1 MFSLAL
7 LFSLTTS
14 ISSINTFVI
23 PPIRHEKPA
32 RFTPAE
38 KTVQHQLGDKN
49 ISFKVIQYGES
60 VSTCCINVHD
70 NEATAVKA
78 ARDIL
83 EREGGLLIKI
93 DNNAQRLVSFPFKGV
108 VYSFDPNRIFSASG
122 IKLTLTAKG
131 KINPLAI
138 TEVEK
143 FAAHLLQ
150 LIPDTTSCI
159 VALHNNTDGDY
170 SVKSYQTG
178 GKRQSDAKQ
187 VYAAD
192 WQDADDIA
200 LTTDENLFSK
210 MSALGYNSI
219 LQDNVK
225 VDKDGSLSV
234 YYGELNK
241 RYINIETQFGKTVQ
255 YKEMLGKL
263 LNILDKEK
271 NPESIYVPMVDVD
284 Y

>member
-1 MFSLAL
+1 MSGLAL
-7 LFSLTTS
+7 LLSFTIAVSG
-14 ISSINTFVI
+14 
-23 PPIRHEKPA
+23 IRTQENIFPGAYHA
-32 RFTPAE
+32 AFIPAE
-38 KTVQHQLGDKN
+38 KTIVHQLGDKT
-49 ISFKVIQYGES
+49 ISFKVIQYGQS
-60 VSTCCINVHD
+60 VNTCCINVHD
-70 NEATAVKA
+70 NEKTAVEA
-78 ARDIL
+78 ARSLL
-83 EREGGLLIKI
+83 EQQGGVLIKI
-93 DNNAQRLVSFPFKGV
+93 DNNAQRIISFPFKGV

-122 IKLTLTAKG
+122 IRLTLKAKG

-150 LIPDTTSCI
+150 LVPDSASCI

-170 SVKSYQTG
+170 SVKSYLVG
-178 GKRQSDAKQ
+178 GKRHNDAKE
-187 VYAAD
+187 VHED
-192 WQDADDIA
+192 SWQDVDDIA
-200 LTTDENLFSK
+200 LTTDEVLFNK
-210 MSALGYNSI
+210 MSAFGYNSI

-241 RYINIETQFGKTVQ
+241 RYINIETQFGKTIQ

-263 LNILDKEK
+263 LNVLDNEK
-271 NPESIYVPMVDVD
+271 KGVKDYVPMVDVD